1 MYGEYNGRGP
11 FPVMFAKPEA
21 TAFVHAILATATNC
35 APSCDVFQHLLIATP
50 LLQVTPGW
58 WAAPLTP
65 GGRCCGGEAP
75 EVHVALLGGPGLL
88 GALAGCCDFTRRPSA
103 FCDSALCSSQRQPA
117 II

>member
-58 WAAPLTP
+58 WAAPQTP

-75 EVHVALLGGPGLL
+75 EITSPRLEAGSAGGSGRMLRLHAP
-88 GALAGCCDFTRRPSA
+88 
-103 FCDSALCSSQRQPA
+103 ALC
-117 II
+117 IL